1 MNILTRILEK
11 RGIKDIKQLDADERE
26 AFEEAFE
33 GYQRTLSKPD
43 ITIENLKEFLHIQLQ
58 VIEGKWKSYDMQNKA
73 DLIPYHTVYKVLLDI
88 LNSPQAEREQLEK
101 YLIQLH
107 NL

>member
-1 MNILTRILEK
+1 MNILARILEK
-11 RGIKDIKQLDADERE
+11 RGIKDAKELDTDER
-26 AFEEAFE
+26 EAFE

-43 ITIENLKEFLHIQLQ
+43 ITIENVKEFLHIQLQ